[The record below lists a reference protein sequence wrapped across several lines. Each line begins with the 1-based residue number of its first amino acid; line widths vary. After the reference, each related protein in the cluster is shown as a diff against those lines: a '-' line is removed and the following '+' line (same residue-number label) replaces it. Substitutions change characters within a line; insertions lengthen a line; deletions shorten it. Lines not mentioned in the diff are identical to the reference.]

1 VSEAD
6 VSACTPFN
14 RAVSTPEGF
23 PKQAS
28 SPSVFGSTLGVTHMD
43 FILPELTVDLTFEQ
57 QFQMRLM
64 EEQVG
69 AMNQQQTKELL
80 LQASRLLMMKDNVI
94 RSLVKK
100 VSA

>member
-1 VSEAD
+1 
-6 VSACTPFN
+6 
-14 RAVSTPEGF
+14 
-23 PKQAS
+23 
-28 SPSVFGSTLGVTHMD
+28 MD
-43 FILPELTVDLTFEQ
+43 FILPELSLDLTFEQ

-69 AMNQQQTKELL
+69 EMNQQQTKELL